1 MYYAYNFANLLGN
14 GDEGGTARFRSL
26 LLGPL
31 ANHPDTTD
39 EDLQELLRRANR
51 LREEFSQ

>member
-1 MYYAYNFANLLGN
+1 MLGN
-14 GDEGGTARFRSL
+14 CDEGGAARFRSL

-31 ANHPDTTD
+31 ANQPDETD
-39 EDLQELLRRANR
+39 EDLKELLRRANR